1 LPKQSLIHAAIKAS
15 VLVTDFL
22 PFCSLKGYTILLAEG
37 VPQLDS
43 SKFAA
48 QGNESMETCSGVA
61 RHPKE
66 EASKSLNGTTVERD
80 LSWLATLGHIHVESQ
95 PSLALLQV
103 NWTHPSFSAGS

>member
-1 LPKQSLIHAAIKAS
+1 
-15 VLVTDFL
+15 
-22 PFCSLKGYTILLAEG
+22 
-37 VPQLDS
+37 
-43 SKFAA
+43 
-48 QGNESMETCSGVA
+48 METCSGVA